1 MQGGMQYCRTLYPLL
16 PYTPLLGGLAAGLLP
31 HTHRSKITLLGGL
44 AAGLRPLSSPY
55 EVEPPTERNVL
66 YISIPNIPPSI
77 RRGEPKAVR
86 PSVRPRRAW
95 SKSANERMTRNRYK
109 AKKMPK

>member
-55 EVEPPTERNVL
+55 
-66 YISIPNIPPSI
+66 
-77 RRGEPKAVR
+77 GEKRTVHFYTKHHTQFA
-86 PSVRPRRAW
+86 
-95 SKSANERMTRNRYK
+95 
-109 AKKMPK
+109 